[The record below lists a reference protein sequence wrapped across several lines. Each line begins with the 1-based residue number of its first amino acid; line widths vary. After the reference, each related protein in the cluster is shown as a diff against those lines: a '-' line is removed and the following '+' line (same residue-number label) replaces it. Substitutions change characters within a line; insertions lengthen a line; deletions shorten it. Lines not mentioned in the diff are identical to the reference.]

1 MSFKIID
8 TPNDGSF
15 TSESFEIL
23 NQVQQNLT
31 GVVTTALAKSGNT
44 YTFTF
49 TVDDESVELTGLG
62 GTPQEAFKNLLATVL
77 QEKVEA
83 ELP

>member
-1 MSFKIID
+1 MSFKVID
-8 TPNDGSF
+8 TLNNRSF
-15 TSESFEIL
+15 TSEALDIL
-23 NQVQQNLT
+23 NQVAQNLT
-31 GVVTTALAKSGNT
+31 GVVTTSLAKSGNT

-49 TVDDESVELTGLG
+49 TVDAVPVALTGLG

-77 QEKVEA
+77 QDKIEA